1 LAGWTW
7 CVLDGGGVGWGD
19 LGSLF
24 SVGGEVVR
32 GAWVRGMSVG
42 ISIFGFLDWLS
53 LTVNNIERLYGVH
66 GSIQVFFLISIS
78 QRLLDVHVVFELIVG
93 FLGLRLLVK
102 LS

>member
-1 LAGWTW
+1 MWLG
-7 CVLDGGGVGWGD
+7 GD
-19 LGSLF
+19 LGSLL
-24 SVGGEVVR
+24 VVRGEVVR
-32 GAWVRGMSVG
+32 GAWVRGHVSRD
-42 ISIFGFLDWLS
+42 IYIWLLDWLS
-53 LTVNNIERLYGVH
+53 LTMNNIERLYGVH